1 MINGTTSCRKRI
13 RMSDATDPWTCN
25 CLQSGLG
32 GDCDGSCQH
41 PPPLFVACEFCQT
54 EGRIY
59 TQRGNHPDDV
69 TDHGE
74 CPVCHGVC
82 IVEVEAKPATLE
94 DMQNV

>member
-1 MINGTTSCRKRI
+1 MADPTQTT
-13 RMSDATDPWTCN
+13 ACN
-25 CLQSGLG
+25 CRQSSLG

-59 TQRGNHPDDV
+59 TARGNDPDV
-69 TDHGE
+69 TDHGVCPE
-74 CPVCHGVC
+74 CGGECY
-82 IVEVEAKPATLE
+82 VEVETQPISLE